1 MIESLA
7 FFMIN
12 NNQSL
17 AALFCMNTVKQLIHF
32 LSVTFDSLDAV
43 CRSSHMAAFLK
54 TAALFPLSSYSQQRS
69 HSSFTYHKPVNV
81 LGELCLSLSPPHI
94 FILKALTLELVH
106 TAMIDSWIWIGEGF
120 QCLDSIGKKPDAYSV
135 DSPPQ
140 ARLLSKGSAWH
151 VWETQT
157 SGCVCSVC

>member
-1 MIESLA
+1 MTNPWLNI
-7 FFMIN
+7 
-12 NNQSL
+12 
-17 AALFCMNTVKQLIHF
+17 VKELIHF
-32 LSVTFDSLDAV
+32 PSVTFDSLDAV
-43 CRSSHMAAFLK
+43 CRSYHMAAFLK
-54 TAALFPLSSYSQQRS
+54 TAAPHIHNSEATHHLHTTNSWMSSGNS
-69 HSSFTYHKPVNV
+69 V
-81 LGELCLSLSPPHI
+81 SLSPPHV

-120 QCLDSIGKKPDAYSV
+120 QCLDSIGKRPDAYSV